1 MAKNSKALIIF
12 ALAMFLVSLWCMK
25 VTEAHGNEDHVG
37 CNTKHPD
44 AGEECTDEDDALG
57 LYADI
62 DDTFRNI
69 KGIHKAHIHHH
80 HEHHDGVLGGD
91 HEDSPDVAHNN
102 VNVLGH

>member
-25 VTEAHGNEDHVG
+25 VTEAHGTNEEHVG

-44 AGEECTDEDDALG
+44 GGEECTDEDDVLG

-62 DDTFRNI
+62 DDTFKNTKRT
-69 KGIHKAHIHHH
+69 AHHLHHH
-80 HEHHDGVLGGD
+80 HHDGLVGGD